1 MKKMKNPSSL
11 EEGVEGEEEE
21 EEEEEE
27 ELDFLIKIDD
37 FLK

>member
-11 EEGVEGEEEE
+11 EEGVEV
-21 EEEEEE
+21 EEE
-27 ELDFLIKIDD
+27 ELDFLIKIDG